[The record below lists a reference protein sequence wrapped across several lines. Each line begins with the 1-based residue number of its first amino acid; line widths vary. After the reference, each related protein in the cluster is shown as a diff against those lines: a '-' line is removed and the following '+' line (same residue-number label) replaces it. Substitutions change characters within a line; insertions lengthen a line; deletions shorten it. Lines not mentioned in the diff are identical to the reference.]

1 LVSIDARLPNDLVH
15 EALIAGDGPFKGP
28 FVIKREAAFG
38 ESRLDFLLSG
48 GDWRCLLEA
57 KSVTLVKD
65 SRALFP
71 DAPTLRGRRHLQ
83 SLLEAKK
90 AGYEAAVVFVAQRE
104 DAKDFSPNDETDPEF
119 GRILREVQRQGV
131 GVYAYACKVST
142 SEVRLAKEIPVYL

>member
-1 LVSIDARLPNDLVH
+1 M
-15 EALIAGDGPFKGP
+15 
-28 FVIKREAAFG
+28 
-38 ESRLDFLLSG
+38 
-48 GDWRCLLEA
+48 
-57 KSVTLVKD
+57 TLVKD
-65 SRALFP
+65 GRALFP

-104 DAKDFSPNDETDPEF
+104 DAKKFSPNDETDPEF